1 MKTRYIFLLMLTV
14 FITNTYCSPRRYIP
28 KYQQIQNSDEITDTM
43 ANSEQS
49 KNATDYNYIDYYFYQ
64 KHLFLVVSPCQVC
77 LGSCIGRCAPLG
89 GGYCVCIPIH
99 G

>member
-1 MKTRYIFLLMLTV
+1 
-14 FITNTYCSPRRYIP
+14 
-28 KYQQIQNSDEITDTM
+28 M

-99 G
+99 GWATTIKMITENHYYYNNQSINHYYPCNNYFMVVVIH